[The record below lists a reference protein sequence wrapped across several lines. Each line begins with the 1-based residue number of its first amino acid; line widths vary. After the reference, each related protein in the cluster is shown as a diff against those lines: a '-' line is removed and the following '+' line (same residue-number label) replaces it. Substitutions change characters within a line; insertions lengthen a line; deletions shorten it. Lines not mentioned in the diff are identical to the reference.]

1 MKSCILFFWLHC
13 EAYGVLVPQSAIK
26 SILPPTPPPAV
37 EVGILNHWTAKKVL
51 TIVFFEKKIFK
62 DDYKK
67 SFKMVG

>member
-26 SILPPTPPPAV
+26 SIPPAV

-51 TIVFFEKKIFK
+51 TIVFFEKYFLKMTT
-62 DDYKK
+62 KK
-67 SFKMVG
+67 VKWWAK